1 MVNVVGGNGAV
12 HSNICM
18 SARPALQLRRG
29 IVMDGLASCWLQTI
43 TYAVCVKAEGLNAG
57 ERDVQLTLLS

>member
-1 MVNVVGGNGAV
+1 MWLVEMVLYTARF
-12 HSNICM
+12 CM
-18 SARPALQLRRG
+18 STRPALQVCWG
-29 IVMDGLASCWLQTI
+29 IVMDGLASRWFSTI